1 MLSHFIIML
10 VLNEIHTA
18 NIIHGYSSELR
29 FYNFVERKRQR
40 MLPLVFLCLFLMM
53 IPIDIL
59 CHSDCLRFSYINKRN
74 FAL

>member
-29 FYNFVERKRQR
+29 FYNFVERKKAADAA
-40 MLPLVFLCLFLMM
+40 LG
-53 IPIDIL
+53 
-59 CHSDCLRFSYINKRN
+59 RFIYR
-74 FAL
+74 FPCY